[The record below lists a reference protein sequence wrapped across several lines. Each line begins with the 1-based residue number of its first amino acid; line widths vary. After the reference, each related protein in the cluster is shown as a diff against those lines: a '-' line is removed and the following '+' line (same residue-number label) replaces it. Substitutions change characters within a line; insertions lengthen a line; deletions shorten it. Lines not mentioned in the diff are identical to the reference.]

1 MNKFTKKLN
10 KKTLAI
16 GAAGLALLGVAGGTI
31 YVNNQPKEVEP
42 ASANHQGTKIWLQYG
57 TLKYALKG
65 PSGRVYPAGTRVV
78 REMGAADMK
87 PNISFPGRPFYLTWT
102 IGGIPNNQRL
112 QDSGGGEIAEA
123 YVNYEDWQEIDY
135 PSQDNTVIV
144 ENTTDFTDLAS
155 SDFHPVDSNNPD
167 IPYANTD
174 KLNIAFNDYTMTV
187 DFSNR
192 SKADKAWG
200 EDISKRFS
208 DAMGMGVPQSTVDAL
223 TKEINDAV
231 ANYKKTGHLVSGN
244 SDSGN
249 NSNSGSSNSSNGNN
263 GSTSGNTP
271 NSSGSSTSSKSKSR
285 VVRLRKASYRYTRK
299 GKRVSKKLLKK
310 GSYVKING
318 KTYRI
323 KGKTFYRI
331 GKNRYI
337 RKVNVAK

>member
-1 MNKFTKKLN
+1 MAALS
-10 KKTLAI
+10 LA
-16 GAAGLALLGVAGGTI
+16 APMTAVFNFDNVQT
-31 YVNNQPKEVEP
+31 V
-42 ASANHQGTKIWLQYG
+42 SANHQGTKVWLQYG

-65 PSGRVYPAGTRVV
+65 PSGRVYPAGTKVV
-78 REMGAADMK
+78 RELSND
-87 PNISFPGRPFYLTWT
+87 NIPPTSLPSEPFYLTLE
-102 IGGIPNNQRL
+102 IGGIPGNQLL
-112 QDSGGGEIAEA
+112 QDVGGGQIAEA

-135 PSQDNTVIV
+135 PADNVV
-144 ENTTDFTDLAS
+144 LVQNTSDYTDLKS

-167 IPYANTD
+167 VPCANIDNLEVAYHELTKVSSKLPSSGKDRNAVYNFTD
-174 KLNIAFNDYTMTV
+174 RYFAAK
-187 DFSNR
+187 
-192 SKADKAWG
+192 
-200 EDISKRFS
+200 
-208 DAMGMGVPQSTVDAL
+208 AMGATQESVDAL

-249 NSNSGSSNSSNGNN
+249 NSNSGSSNGNN

-271 NSSGSSTSSKSKSR
+271 NSFSPSSPCKSKSQ

-318 KTYRI
+318 KTYHI

>member
-1 MNKFTKKLN
+1 MKKNKRIIFATMAALS
-10 KKTLAI
+10 LA
-16 GAAGLALLGVAGGTI
+16 APMTAVFNFDNVQT
-31 YVNNQPKEVEP
+31 V
-42 ASANHQGTKIWLQYG
+42 SANHQGTKVWLQYG

-65 PSGRVYPAGTRVV
+65 PSGRVYPAGTKVV
-78 REMGAADMK
+78 REASDDTK
-87 PNISFPGRPFYLTWT
+87 PLISLHGYPFYLTLE
-102 IGGIPNNQRL
+102 IGGIPGNQLL
-112 QDSGGGEIAEA
+112 QDVGGGQIAEA

-135 PSQDNTVIV
+135 PSDNVV
-144 ENTTDFTDLAS
+144 LVNNTTDYTDLKS

-167 IPYANTD
+167 VPVANTD
-174 KLNIAFNDYTMTV
+174 ALDAAFARYTGEINFSKL
-187 DFSNR
+187 
-192 SKADKAWG
+192 SKADNDWG
-200 EDISKRFS
+200 TEMGKRY
-208 DAMGMGVPQSTVDAL
+208 DAAHGMGATQESVDAL

-231 ANYKKTGHLVSGN
+231 ANYKKTGHLVSGGSN
-244 SDSGN
+244 SGN
-249 NSNSGSSNSSNGNN
+249 TSGSGSSNSSNGNN

-271 NSSGSSTSSKSKSR
+271 NSSDSSISSKSKSR
-285 VVRLRKASYRYTRK
+285 VVRLRKASYRYTHK